1 MDIFAFIVLF
11 SACIIFGGFSITS
24 AVTCLRDKKYERFV
38 IFTMLSIYYV
48 IVLTRLVFEY

>member
-48 IVLTRLVFEY
+48 IVLTRIVFEY